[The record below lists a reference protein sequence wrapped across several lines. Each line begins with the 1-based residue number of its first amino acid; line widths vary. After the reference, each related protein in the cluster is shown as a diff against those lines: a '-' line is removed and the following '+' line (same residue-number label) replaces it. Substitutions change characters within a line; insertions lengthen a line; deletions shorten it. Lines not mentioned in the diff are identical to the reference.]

1 MKFIPILFSTPMVQA
16 ILDERKTQ
24 TRRIVKEQI
33 LGIAR
38 PGEHKCPYGQPGDVL
53 WVRETFQTWRL
64 GYIHKATWSTELPEN
79 IKWKPGIHMP
89 KEACRLFLEIVSVR
103 VERLQ
108 DISEQD
114 AISEGVKSTYVHLF
128 QEERYKDYHLDVDG
142 EFRNPVTSFKT
153 LWESING
160 EDSWESNPWVWVI
173 EFMMTERP
181 KNFIV

>member
-89 KEACRLFLEIVSVR
+89 KEACRLFLEVVSIR
-103 VERLQ
+103 IERLK

-114 AISEGVKSTYVHLF
+114 AISEGIIHKSMNHPCVEF
-128 QEERYKDYHLDVDG
+128 QH
-142 EFRNPVTSFKT
+142 

-173 EFMMTERP
+173 EFKRIDRP
-181 KNFIV
+181 KDFA